1 LKIITILR
9 ILSFACFGLSAL
21 SFISVGIAIGFSE
34 PSAVMAFG
42 FCGFVSG
49 SVGVVFSLTVR
60 GSEIQLSSRKSIILL
75 ISFWLFMPLL
85 AMIPIMEVNASDG
98 WIRAYV
104 DTVSHFTTT
113 GARIYTINQLPA
125 SFEFWHAG
133 LQWLGGYASIVMAL
147 LVLAPL
153 NMTAPGVHRSPFLTI
168 EKGNVAGRI
177 KLICWSML
185 IVYAGVSL
193 VILIMMIISGA
204 DIYDA
209 ILLTMGSI
217 STGGYTP
224 YGIDYQTATVGIGSW
239 IGLAGMIFGAVGFA
253 LHWDVIQLRA
263 NYHKDRETVG
273 FLFLIIAA
281 GMLFWALGQPFLSA
295 VKNSISLLTTTAIP
309 MTKEGFHAI
318 PTPVVLALVLI
329 GGAAVSTA
337 GGVKIIRF
345 IILFKQTSVDLSKLS
360 HPSSTNSIK
369 FKQIFITPQ
378 ELVGLWA
385 YVLGYAAV
393 IALIVI
399 GLGFN
404 GIEFAD
410 ASSLTI
416 ISISNAGP
424 AYISPDGLAGSFSAL
439 SDFSLLLLGMVM
451 VLGRVEILAAVAILS
466 PEFWKQ

>member
-1 LKIITILR
+1 MK
-9 ILSFACFGLSAL
+9 ILSYACFGLSAL
-21 SFISVGIAIGFSE
+21 SLISVGIAIGFSE
-34 PSAVMAFG
+34 PAAVMAFS

-49 SVGVVFSLTVR
+49 SIGVIFSLIVR
-60 GSEIQLSSRKSIILL
+60 GAEIQLSSRRSIILL

-85 AMIPIMEVNASDG
+85 AMIPIMEVNASEG
-98 WIRAYV
+98 WVRAYI
-104 DTVSHFTTT
+104 DTISHFTTT
-113 GARIYTINQLPA
+113 GARISQISQLPV
-125 SFEFWHAG
+125 SFGFWHAG
-133 LQWLGGYASIVMAL
+133 LQWLGGYASIIMAL

-185 IVYAGVSL
+185 LVYGGLSL
-193 VILIMMIISGA
+193 IILITMLVSGV

-209 ILLTMGSI
+209 ILVTMGSV
-217 STGGYTP
+217 STGGYTS
-224 YGIDYQTATVGIGSW
+224 YGMDYQTVTGSIGSW
-239 IGLAGMIFGAVGFA
+239 VGLVGMMFGAMGFA
-253 LHWDVIQLRA
+253 LHWDVIQFRA
-263 NYHKDRETVG
+263 SYHNDRETVG

-295 VKNSISLLTTTAIP
+295 LKNSISLLTTAAVP
-309 MTKEGFHAI
+309 MTKEGFSAI
-318 PTPVVLALVLI
+318 PTPVILALVLI

-345 IILFKQTSVDLSKLS
+345 IILFKQTSMDLSKLS

-369 FKQIFITPQ
+369 FKQVLITPQ

-393 IALIVI
+393 IALVVI
-399 GLGFN
+399 ALGFN

-424 AYISPDGLAGSFSAL
+424 AYISPDGLAGDFSTL
-439 SDFSLLLLGMVM
+439 SDYSLLLLGLVM